1 MSRLKKGFWLLL
13 LAGALGAGAYILYAR
28 SQQGKSAEYVTAEIE
43 QGSVR
48 NVVNSTGVV
57 QTVVTVQ
64 VGSQV
69 SGQVLE
75 LYADFNSIV
84 KRGQLLAKLDP
95 RTFEAQ
101 VENSRANVTAVQAR
115 VRNAEVEIKTNAA
128 NVLSAR
134 ANLEA
139 ARVARDNANTLF
151 QRSMDLDKKGLI
163 SRNDYDNSKANADS
177 SAAKYEQAQAAL
189 EQVQAQGAGAAAGV
203 EQAKAQLE
211 QAQADLERSRL
222 NLEYTSIYSPVDG
235 VVISRSIDVGQ
246 TLAAS
251 LNAPTLFTIAND
263 LGRMQVN
270 ASVDEADIGNIS
282 SSDNV
287 KFTVDAY
294 PGDTFNAKISEIR
307 LSPQTVQNVVT
318 YSVILSIDNR
328 AMKLRPGMTASITF
342 TVDEREDVVKIP
354 NAALRYAPEGQQG
367 GGRGGGRRGNRGNGG
382 GGNNGGGSTADN
394 SSGGSAPATSADAN
408 QTAQTGQTAETA
420 QTAQAGASDQPADG
434 AARGEGRGDGR
445 GGRGGRGGG
454 GGGRGRGG
462 RGAPESNDAAP
473 AQVAAQGQQAQQP
486 GGLAPGQMWDPSG
499 KMRFVAPK
507 RRVEKP
513 GTIWIL
519 NAQQKPEPRQIV
531 TGITDGSF
539 SELVQGDVKV
549 GEIVITGDTSSG
561 AARSNQNQNQ
571 GRLPFLQNPGG
582 GGGGNRR
589 GGGF

>member
-1 MSRLKKGFWLLL
+1 MAKAKSRLKRAFWLLL
-13 LAGALGAGAYILYAR
+13 LVGALGAGGYYMYAR
-28 SQQGKSAEYVTAEIE
+28 SAQGKSADYLTAQVERGAI
-43 QGSVR
+43 R
-48 NVVNSTGVV
+48 NLVNSTGVV

-139 ARVARDNANTLF
+139 AKVARDNAQTLF
-151 QRSMDLDKKGLI
+151 QRSIDLDKKGLI

-177 SAAKYEQAQAAL
+177 SVAKFEQAGAAL
-189 EQVQAQGAGAAAGV
+189 AQVQAQGAGADAGV

-211 QAQADLERSRL
+211 QAQADLERARL
-222 NLEYTSIYSPVDG
+222 NLEYTSIFSPVDG

-246 TLAAS
+246 TIAAS
-251 LNAPTLFTIAND
+251 MQAPTLFTIAND

-294 PGDTFNAKISEIR
+294 PGDTFIAKISEIR

-328 AMKLRPGMTASITF
+328 AMKLRPGMTANIAF
-342 TVDEREDVVKIP
+342 TVDERDDVVKVP
-354 NAALRYAPEGQQG
+354 NAALRFAPEGEQS
-367 GGRGGGRRGNRGNGG
+367 GGRGRRGNRGGGANG
-382 GGNNGGGSTADN
+382 APPE
-394 SSGGSAPATSADAN
+394 SGGPAANTTATEPGRGPNEAAAPA
-408 QTAQTGQTAETA
+408 E
-420 QTAQAGASDQPADG
+420 
-434 AARGEGRGDGR
+434 GR
-445 GGRGGRGGG
+445 GGRGR
-454 GGGRGRGG
+454 GGRGRGG
-462 RGAPESNDAAP
+462 RGAPEAAGTPSTDWSTGEAPESGAQAPPRPQEKP
-473 AQVAAQGQQAQQP
+473 A

-513 GTIWIL
+513 GTVWVL
-519 NAQQKPEPRQIV
+519 NAQQQPESREIV

-539 SELVQGDVKV
+539 SELIR
-549 GEIVITGDTSSG
+549 GELNAGDTIILGDNST
-561 AARSNQNQNQ
+561 APRNNQNQT
-571 GRLPFLQNPGG
+571 RLPFFQGG

-589 GGGF
+589 GGF